1 MGMYR
6 ALFMVGLIMA
16 IAFLIATIVLFFV
29 LKIPKAIGVVTGRTQ
44 RKAIEE
50 IREGGYEAR
59 SKKEAISSSGKRI
72 HVRDVE
78 MDTGTLHKGA
88 TSGGLN
94 ADKAEK
100 AAATAVKKEEKSVF
114 TAEAAQNSRP
124 NRDRSKAYEETE
136 VLDFTATIKGPG
148 SKPEG
153 DDTEVLGNENA
164 SRDGDATDVLPGIE
178 PADSRAFSDE
188 DATDVLNIT
197 PEVPGE
203 DEIIGRY
210 SAEETA
216 VLRSM
221 HVTAEEE
228 KSDKRDIKVL
238 YKETI
243 VHTDES
249 L

>member
-6 ALFMVGLIMA
+6 TLFMVGLILA

-59 SKKEAISSSGKRI
+59 SKKEAITSSGKRI

-78 MDTGTLHKGA
+78 MDTGALHKGA
-88 TSGGLN
+88 TSGGLK
-94 ADKAEK
+94 ADKSGKIVNIATK
-100 AAATAVKKEEKSVF
+100 AEEKSVF
-114 TAEAAQNSRP
+114 TSEAAQNSRP

-136 VLDFTATIKGPG
+136 VLDFTATIKNPNV
-148 SKPEG
+148 KPES
-153 DDTEVLGNENA
+153 DETEVLGHEGA
-164 SRDGDATDVLPGIE
+164 AIDDDATDVLPGIE
-178 PADSRAFSDE
+178 PAESKNYDSE
-188 DATDVLNIT
+188 EETDVLNIT
-197 PEVPGE
+197 PNVPGE
-203 DEIIGRY
+203 DEIVGRY

-221 HVTAEEE
+221 HVTTEEE
-228 KSDKRDIKVL
+228 QSDTRDIKVL
-238 YKETI
+238 YKETV